1 MAGPTDIEKLLQA
14 VADDLQLLAA
24 FHAGELNAEQL
35 EELRQF
41 PFQDYL
47 GLLGGSAATRDAL
60 GAMDAALAATEAPAA
75 AVTLDTLA
83 ADFADIYL
91 TYRYRAAPSES
102 AWVHPEH
109 LERQEPMF
117 AVREWHRRFGVQV
130 PDWRIRPDDH
140 LVNEL
145 LLVAHILGHEP
156 PARAM
161 EAVGRFLDDHLLLWT
176 PDFFARVAARCATPF
191 YAALALLSAA
201 YLEELRALLEQLT
214 GEARQLRQPN
224 DAATAPACEETRF
237 VPGAAPSW

>member
-1 MAGPTDIEKLLQA
+1 MVGQADIETLLQA
-14 VADDLQLLAA
+14 VAEDLRLLAA
-24 FHAGELNAEQL
+24 LHADELNAEQL

-47 GLLGGSAATRDAL
+47 GLLAGSPATREAL
-60 GAMDAALAATEAPAA
+60 QAMDAALAATEAPAP

-83 ADFADIYL
+83 ADYADIYL

-102 AWVHPEH
+102 AWVHPER

-117 AVREWHRRFGVQV
+117 AVRRWHRRYGVQV
-130 PDWRIRPDDH
+130 PDWRVRPDDH
-140 LVNEL
+140 LVNQL
-145 LLVAHILGHEP
+145 LLAGHILECEP

-161 EAVGRFLDDHLLLWT
+161 DAAGRFLDNHLLVWA

-201 YLEELRALLEQLT
+201 YVEEARALLEQLT
-214 GEARQLRQPN
+214 GEERQVRQP
-224 DAATAPACEETRF
+224 DDTAAASACDGTRYL
-237 VPGAAPSW
+237 PGTAPSW